1 MTEELKEYIT
11 VAEYAQYIGKTSQYV
26 YHLIQSGSVA
36 SVEFNR
42 GKMAGRLVLK
52 PEGYDEWKAK
62 QQA

>member
-26 YHLIQSGSVA
+26 YHLNQSGSVA

>member
-1 MTEELKEYIT
+1 MTEELKEYIS